1 MGCLLAMAPP
11 VSAITNKTEQACQA
25 YGEERMRAAQMLLA
39 RGGSPAGGVGK
50 PGRSLVAIVL
60 RWVHIEGRFDKRS
73 EEYVIR
79 MVDLLLVHGFSRRL
93 KHGRGVRHP
102 RTVERLTHEPLTE
115 MVKHGADI
123 NARDSTGQ
131 TIAHRCVLESRSAP
145 ATGELLAWQRL
156 GLDFS
161 LRDARGR
168 TPAEAY
174 REWRAGLRSNPYFT
188 YEQDQVQR
196 VLENL
201 QAKCQAAC
209 PP

>member
-1 MGCLLAMAPP
+1 LAATQDLKAVLGDAGGRVAVLAPVRRVSIGLRNRDNMRELFAVLGVRLDASNPPP
-11 VSAITNKTEQACQA
+11 VHLPHVTLE
-25 YGEERMRAAQMLLA
+25 L
-39 RGGSPAGGVGK
+39 
-50 PGRSLVAIVL
+50 
-60 RWVHIEGRFDKRS
+60 
-73 EEYVIR
+73 
-79 MVDLLLVHGFSRRL
+79 
-93 KHGRGVRHP
+93 
-102 RTVERLTHEPLTE
+102 LTE

-174 REWRAGLRSNPYFT
+174 REWRAGLRSNPYYT
-188 YEQDQVQR
+188 YEQDHVQR

-201 QAKCQAAC
+201 QAECQAAR